1 VGLATE
7 QALATA
13 EAAAAIARLLITRP
27 AMVAA
32 VTLLVVV
39 IPAGVAAGAIPM
51 AEAEAIRAAGEAVI
65 PAATTRGHI
74 SRVVTS

>member
-1 VGLATE
+1 VGLGTE

-13 EAAAAIARLLITRP
+13 GAAAAIARLLITRP

-39 IPAGVAAGAIPM
+39 IPAAVAAGAIPM
-51 AEAEAIRAAGEAVI
+51 AEAEAIRAAGEAVT
-65 PAATTRGHI
+65 PAATTRCH
-74 SRVVTS
+74 TSWVLTS